1 MAVVKVIELLAQS
14 EKGWEDATKK
24 AVAEAA
30 ETVRNIKSV
39 YVEGLQ
45 AVVEGDRIVAYRV
58 NVKVS
63 FVVKDER

>member
-1 MAVVKVIELLAQS
+1 MAVVKVIELLAES
-14 EKGWEDATKK
+14 EKGWEDAAKK

-45 AVVEGDRIVAYRV
+45 AIVQDGEIVAYRV

-63 FVVKDER
+63 FLVKDER